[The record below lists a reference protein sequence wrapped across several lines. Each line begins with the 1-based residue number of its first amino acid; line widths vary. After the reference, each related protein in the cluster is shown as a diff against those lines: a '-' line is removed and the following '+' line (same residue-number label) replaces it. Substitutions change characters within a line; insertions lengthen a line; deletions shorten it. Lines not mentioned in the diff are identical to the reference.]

1 MSGKELKINLKL
13 YFIFREGR
21 AGEEHEMEKNAYR
34 GQA

>member
-1 MSGKELKINLKL
+1 MSDKELKINLKL

-21 AGEEHEMEKNAYR
+21 AEENEMKKNAYR